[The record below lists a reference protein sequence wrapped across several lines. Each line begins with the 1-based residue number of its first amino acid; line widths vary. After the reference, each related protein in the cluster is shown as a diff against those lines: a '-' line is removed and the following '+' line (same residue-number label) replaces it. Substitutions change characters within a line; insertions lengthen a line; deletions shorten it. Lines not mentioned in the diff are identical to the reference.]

1 MPFSHLCS
9 RIVHDFFRFPL
20 CSLLL
25 RKLCDTT
32 VLEQSVPV
40 LATLGRLPRHFS
52 VVPGSQPRLCE
63 GFWFFPC
70 HEKQITPR
78 WHPKYQQFS
87 FSGEFAGVPEKVGVP
102 CCFYWKAS
110 CICSSNFYP
119 NSCVL
124 WAWLYGP
131 IRWLYTPY
139 LIWIR
144 VFIFIFSSMFEQMEG
159 ALGILCSFART
170 LVWQMMI
177 HCRDVKAWK
186 RMVFLDNLKN
196 CPWLLIKTAKKWLA
210 SIAMQIKG
218 LIDSTVL
225 H

>member
-1 MPFSHLCS
+1 MTSS
-9 RIVHDFFRFPL
+9 VPL
-20 CSLLL
+20 PPPCSLLL

-32 VLEQSVPV
+32 VLEQSVPCVSNFGTPPTAFLCCAWEPARAVWRFLILPLSWEANYSQMAPQVPAIFIFRGVCWCSRESGCAV
-40 LATLGRLPRHFS
+40 LLL
-52 VVPGSQPRLCE
+52 L
-63 GFWFFPC
+63 
-70 HEKQITPR
+70 
-78 WHPKYQQFS
+78 
-87 FSGEFAGVPEKVGVP
+87 
-102 CCFYWKAS
+102 KAS
-110 CICSSNFYP
+110 CICSSNFCP

-131 IRWLYTPY
+131 IRSLYTPY
-139 LIWIR
+139 LIWIQ
-144 VFIFIFSSMFEQMEG
+144 VFIFIFSSLFEQMEG

-210 SIAMQIKG
+210 SIALQIKG